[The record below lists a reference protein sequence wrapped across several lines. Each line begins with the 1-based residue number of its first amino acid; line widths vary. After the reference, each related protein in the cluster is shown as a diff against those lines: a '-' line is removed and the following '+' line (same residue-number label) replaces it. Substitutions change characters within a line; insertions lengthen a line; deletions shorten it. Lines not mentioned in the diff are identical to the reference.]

1 VVVVITDWNDD
12 HAAPHRVRYN
22 FNTPCY
28 FDAFP
33 PYTKDLSKSDCP
45 NYASASSALP
55 ARNKGA
61 LVLQSFSPSSPLGFY
76 DDANILPCDS
86 LLGISIYTLSFILT
100 PLFIALFFWFIS
112 RIIETATKQLVTS
125 RWYDAVAS
133 IVQKYTLE
141 LTHFEVSLPSFS
153 LD

>member
-1 VVVVITDWNDD
+1 M
-12 HAAPHRVRYN
+12 PSLL
-22 FNTPCY
+22 TPKTSPSPIVQTMPL
-28 FDAFP
+28 P
-33 PYTKDLSKSDCP
+33 PLPCLLAIKVPLS
-45 NYASASSALP
+45 SSP
-55 ARNKGA
+55 
-61 LVLQSFSPSSPLGFY
+61 SPSSPLGFY

-100 PLFIALFFWFIS
+100 PLFIALFIWFIS